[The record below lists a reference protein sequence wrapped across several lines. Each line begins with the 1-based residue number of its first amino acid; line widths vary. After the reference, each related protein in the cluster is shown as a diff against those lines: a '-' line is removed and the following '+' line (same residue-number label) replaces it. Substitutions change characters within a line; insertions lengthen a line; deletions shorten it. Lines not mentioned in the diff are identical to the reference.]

1 MGVGQR
7 APSGRSASGLAQ
19 PNNPLELTAHSV
31 GFVVVPGLG
40 GCGPPLSGSVRCPR
54 QRICYTPMDSYLR
67 RYYYAHI

>member
-31 GFVVVPGLG
+31 GFVVVRDSVPVGRSSAEALG
-40 GCGPPLSGSVRCPR
+40 QFSLGSVAS
-54 QRICYTPMDSYLR
+54 DK
-67 RYYYAHI
+67 